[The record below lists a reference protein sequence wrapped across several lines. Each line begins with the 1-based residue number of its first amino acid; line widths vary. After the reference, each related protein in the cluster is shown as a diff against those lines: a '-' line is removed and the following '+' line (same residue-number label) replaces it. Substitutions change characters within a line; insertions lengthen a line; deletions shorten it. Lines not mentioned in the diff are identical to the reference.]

1 MVAMKKTLLEIVQG
15 ILNDLDSDSVNSI
28 DDTIEATQVA
38 NIVVQTYFD
47 LISDRIVPEHF
58 ELFRLIALS
67 DSERPNYMRLP
78 DTAANLSSVEYN
90 KSVCD
95 PLLQEYREI
104 FWRDP
109 LVFIRD
115 TRTRNSSDSTIKTVL
130 DFNGTT
136 ELLIF
141 NDRMPS
147 FYTSFDNKHIV
158 MDSWDLSVDTTLQ
171 ASKSRGYGELIP
183 TVTLTDTFTFDFE
196 ARYFPYLVAEAK
208 SRSFSVLHKTLDQK
222 VEQTARRHKSFIQK
236 EKWRFDTQ
244 KPNDRR
250 YYGRT

>member
-1 MVAMKKTLLEIVQG
+1 MVAMKKTLLEIVQD

-38 NIVVQTYFD
+38 NIVAQTYFD
-47 LISDRIVPEHF
+47 LISDRVIPEHF
-58 ELFRLIALS
+58 ELFRLTALS
-67 DSERPNYMRLP
+67 DSERPNYMALP
-78 DTAANLSSVEYN
+78 DTVANIHTIEYN
-90 KSVCD
+90 KSNAS
-95 PLLQEYREI
+95 PILQEYREI
-104 FWRDP
+104 FYREP
-109 LVFIRD
+109 VVFLAD
-115 TRTRNSSDSTIKTVL
+115 TRTRNSSDATIKTVL
-130 DFNGTT
+130 DFNGST

-141 NDRMPS
+141 NDRMPA

-158 MDSWDLSVDTTLQ
+158 FDSWLLTTDTTLQ

-183 TVTLTDTFTFDFE
+183 TVTLTDIFTFDFE
-196 ARYFPYLVAEAK
+196 AKYFPYLVSEAK
-208 SRSFSVLHKTLDQK
+208 SRAFSVLHKTLDQK

-250 YYGRT
+250 NYGRT